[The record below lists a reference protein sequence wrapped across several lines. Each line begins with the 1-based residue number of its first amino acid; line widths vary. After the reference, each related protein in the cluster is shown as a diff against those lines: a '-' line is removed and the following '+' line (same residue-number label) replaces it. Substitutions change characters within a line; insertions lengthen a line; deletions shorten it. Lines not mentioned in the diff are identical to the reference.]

1 MEKGDCA
8 YFPSL
13 SAEMSRP
20 VGTAQVGPI
29 NSLLRSIER
38 EARLFRCL
46 WCWALA
52 VSSWILFAERLD
64 DVHEVGIG
72 FE

>member
-1 MEKGDCA
+1 VEKGDCA

-13 SAEMSRP
+13 LAEMSRP

-38 EARLFRCL
+38 KARLFRCL

-52 VSSWILFAERLD
+52 VSSWILLAERLD
-64 DVHEVGIG
+64 YIDEVGIG

>member
-13 SAEMSRP
+13 LAEMSRP

-38 EARLFRCL
+38 KGQALPLFVVLGVSGFVLDLARG
-46 WCWALA
+46 A
-52 VSSWILFAERLD
+52 S
-64 DVHEVGIG
+64 
-72 FE
+72 